1 MAHIIDS
8 VTRGFVT
15 ITEML
20 RDRGVD
26 SSALEAI
33 SDKMLIEELTRPSTN
48 NSATFN
54 VTDTI
59 KVVFCM
65 GAKPAP
71 DLRTFIG
78 TDYDVELSG
87 KKRPQVIIVT
97 KEPLQAAAIKK
108 VLTEFKH
115 VQLQFF
121 TLKELQFNIS
131 HHHLVPTH
139 ALVDEEIV
147 PDLMIRY
154 MVKSK
159 GQFPNILKTDP
170 MARYI
175 NAQPGDIVCITRP
188 SPSAGEYV
196 SYRHCV

>member
-15 ITEML
+15 VAEML
-20 RDRGVD
+20 RDRGID
-26 SSALEAI
+26 TNTLDAI
-33 SDKMLIEELTRPSTN
+33 SDKMLIEELTRPSSN

-54 VTDTI
+54 VTDVI

-65 GAKPAP
+65 GAKPAS

-78 TDYDVELSG
+78 TDYDLEVTG

-97 KEPLQAAAIKK
+97 KEPLQAAAVKK
-108 VLTEFKH
+108 VLGEYKH
-115 VQLQFF
+115 VQIQFF
-121 TLKELQFNIS
+121 TLRELQFNIS
-131 HHHLVPTH
+131 RHHLVPNH
-139 ALVDEEIV
+139 SLVDEALI
-147 PDLMIRY
+147 PDLMVRY

-159 GQFPNILKTDP
+159 SQFPNILKTDP